1 MRTAAIPWFIA
12 FELTSGIALAQSTS
26 DPLAQLRDCSLM
38 ERAERLKCLDRLSRS
53 IGRPA
58 QPAQPAH
65 PAQPARPAP
74 AVGNWTISETT
85 SPVDYMPL
93 VVAITPSLD
102 GTEGSAMQL
111 SIYCRNGRTELV
123 VAGPAISGR
132 GEDYTM
138 FYRVNGSHPVQT
150 AAGAPSFGTGVA
162 FKGDVVG
169 LLQSLPEEGEITVR
183 LSPRTGVAR
192 EGNFS
197 IGGLKMVREKLAA
210 ACRWPQAIA
219 APRN

>member
-1 MRTAAIPWFIA
+1 MRTAAIRWFVA
-12 FELTSGIALAQSTS
+12 FELTSGIALAQSPS
-26 DPLAQLRDCSLM
+26 DALAQLRDCSLM
-38 ERAERLKCLDRLSRS
+38 ERAERLKCLDRLSR
-53 IGRPA
+53 IIAPPA
-58 QPAQPAH
+58 PAT
-65 PAQPARPAP
+65 P

-85 SPVDYMPL
+85 SPVDYMPF
-93 VVAITPSLD
+93 VVAVTPSRG

-132 GEDYTM
+132 GGDYTM
-138 FYRVNGSHPVQT
+138 LYRVNGDQPVQA

-169 LLQSLPEEGEITVR
+169 LLQSLPEEGEVTVR

-192 EGNFS
+192 EGSFS

>member
-1 MRTAAIPWFIA
+1 MRTAAIPWFVA
-12 FELTSGIALAQSTS
+12 FELTSGIALAQSPS

-38 ERAERLKCLDRLSRS
+38 ERAERLKCLDRLSGIIGPPPRS
-53 IGRPA
+53 
-58 QPAQPAH
+58 
-65 PAQPARPAP
+65 AP

-85 SPVDYMPL
+85 SPVDYMPF
-93 VVAITPSLD
+93 VVAVTPSRG

-132 GEDYTM
+132 GGDYTM
-138 FYRVNGSHPVQT
+138 LYRVNGDQPVQA

-169 LLQSLPEEGEITVR
+169 LLQSLPEEGEVTVR

>member
-38 ERAERLKCLDRLSRS
+38 ERPERLKCLDRLSRI
-53 IGRPA
+53 IGP
-58 QPAQPAH
+58 
-65 PAQPARPAP
+65 PARSAP
-74 AVGNWTISETT
+74 EVGNWTISETT
-85 SPVDYMPL
+85 SPVDYMPF
-93 VVAITPSLD
+93 VVAITPSRG

-123 VAGPAISGR
+123 VTGPALSGR
-132 GEDYTM
+132 GGDYTM
-138 FYRVNGSHPVQT
+138 FYRVNGDQSVQA

-210 ACRWPQAIA
+210 ACKWPQAIA

>member
-1 MRTAAIPWFIA
+1 MRTAAIPWFVA
-12 FELTSGIALAQSTS
+12 FELTSGIALAQSPS
-26 DPLAQLRDCSLM
+26 DALAQLRDCSLM
-38 ERAERLKCLDRLSRS
+38 ERAERLKCLDRLSRI
-53 IGRPA
+53 IGP
-58 QPAQPAH
+58 
-65 PAQPARPAP
+65 PARSAP

-85 SPVDYMPL
+85 SPVDYMPF
-93 VVAITPSLD
+93 VVAVTPSRG

-132 GEDYTM
+132 GGDYTM
-138 FYRVNGSHPVQT
+138 LYRVNGDQPVQA

-169 LLQSLPEEGEITVR
+169 LLQSLPEEGEVAVR

-192 EGNFS
+192 EGHFL

-219 APRN
+219 TPRN

>member
-1 MRTAAIPWFIA
+1 MRTAAIPLFVA
-12 FELTSGIALAQSTS
+12 FELASGIALAQGTS

-53 IGRPA
+53 IGP
-58 QPAQPAH
+58 
-65 PAQPARPAP
+65 PARPAP
-74 AVGNWTISETT
+74 AVGNQAPAVSNWTISETT
-85 SPVDYMPL
+85 SPVDYMPF

-123 VAGPAISGR
+123 VTGPAISGR

-138 FYRVNGSHPVQT
+138 SYRVNGGQPVQT
-150 AAGAPSFGTGVA
+150 AAGAPSFGAGVA
-162 FKGDVVG
+162 FKGDVVR
-169 LLQSLPEEGEITVR
+169 LLQSLPEQGEVAVR

-210 ACRWPQAIA
+210 ACKWPQAIA
-219 APRN
+219 TPRQ

>member
-1 MRTAAIPWFIA
+1 MRTAAIPSFVA
-12 FELTSGIALAQSTS
+12 FGLASGFALAQSTS

-53 IGRPA
+53 MEP
-58 QPAQPAH
+58 
-65 PAQPARPAP
+65 PARPAP
-74 AVGNWTISETT
+74 ANDNWTISETT
-85 SPVDYMPL
+85 SPVDYTPF

-102 GTEGSAMQL
+102 GAEGSAMRL

-123 VAGPAISGR
+123 VAGSAISGR
-132 GEDYTM
+132 GENYIVS
-138 FYRVNGSHPVQT
+138 YRVNGDQPVQT
-150 AAGAPSFGTGVA
+150 AGGTPSFGSGVA
-162 FKGDVVG
+162 FKGDVVR
-169 LLQSLPEEGEITVR
+169 LLQSLPEEGEIAVR

-192 EGNFS
+192 NGNFS

-219 APRN
+219 TPRN

>member
-1 MRTAAIPWFIA
+1 MRTAAIPWFVA
-12 FELTSGIALAQSTS
+12 FELTSGIALAQSPS
-26 DPLAQLRDCSLM
+26 DALAQLRDCSLM
-38 ERAERLKCLDRLSRS
+38 ERAERLKCLDRLSR
-53 IGRPA
+53 IIAPPA
-58 QPAQPAH
+58 PAT
-65 PAQPARPAP
+65 P

-85 SPVDYMPL
+85 SPVDYMPF
-93 VVAITPSLD
+93 VVAVTPSRG

-111 SIYCRNGRTELV
+111 SIHYRTGRPELV

-132 GEDYTM
+132 GGDYTM
-138 FYRVNGSHPVQT
+138 LYRVNGDQPVQA

-169 LLQSLPEEGEITVR
+169 LLQSLPEEGEGTVR

-192 EGNFS
+192 EGSFS

>member
-1 MRTAAIPWFIA
+1 MRTAAIPWFVA
-12 FELTSGIALAQSTS
+12 FELTSGIALAQSPS
-26 DPLAQLRDCSLM
+26 DALAQLRDCSQM

-53 IGRPA
+53 MEP
-58 QPAQPAH
+58 P
-65 PAQPARPAP
+65 PARPAP
-74 AVGNWTISETT
+74 ANDNWTMSETT
-85 SPVDYMPL
+85 SPVDYMPF
-93 VVAITPSLD
+93 VVAVTPSRG

-132 GEDYTM
+132 GGDYTM
-138 FYRVNGSHPVQT
+138 LYRVNGDQPVQA

-169 LLQSLPEEGEITVR
+169 LLQSLPEEGEVTVR

-192 EGNFS
+192 EGSFS

>member
-38 ERAERLKCLDRLSRS
+38 ERAERLKCLDRLSRI
-53 IGRPA
+53 IGP
-58 QPAQPAH
+58 
-65 PAQPARPAP
+65 PARSVP

-85 SPVDYMPL
+85 SPVDYMPF
-93 VVAITPSLD
+93 VVAVTPSRG

-123 VAGPAISGR
+123 VAGPAIAGR
-132 GEDYTM
+132 GEDYAM
-138 FYRVNGSHPVQT
+138 FYRVNGNQPVQA

-162 FKGDVVG
+162 FKGDVVHF
-169 LLQSLPEEGEITVR
+169 LQSLPEEGEVAVR

-192 EGNFS
+192 EGHFS

>member
-1 MRTAAIPWFIA
+1 MRTAAIPLFVA
-12 FELTSGIALAQSTS
+12 FELASGIALAQGTS

-53 IGRPA
+53 IGGP
-58 QPAQPAH
+58 
-65 PAQPARPAP
+65 PARPAP
-74 AVGNWTISETT
+74 AVDNWTISETT

-102 GTEGSAMQL
+102 ATEGSAMQL
-111 SIYCRNGRTELV
+111 SISCRNGRTELV

-132 GEDYTM
+132 GEDYAM
-138 FYRVNGSHPVQT
+138 FYRVNGNQPVQA

-162 FKGDVVG
+162 FKGDVVR
-169 LLQSLPEEGEITVR
+169 LLQSLPEEGEVAVR

-219 APRN
+219 TPRN